1 MSYEEYADL
10 MGTGHESREPVKPED
25 EFFHS
30 VYIAGATRKNHINV
44 EELAGKFQIRGVQY
58 NMDEVNMIITHSKD
72 ILAKIIT
79 QNRRDSIECFSFKPG
94 APPWYG
100 TSKLP
105 DQSPRPCPQTSAE
118 RAVNDYC
125 NVCKAQIL
133 VAGIYCNPDGS
144 PVLTE
149 ENKPIFVFIRGKGM
163 KYKGVSDYLGDCFKM
178 ELPPIFE
185 PSTEE
190 SMKFEK
196 AVVNNKRFVT
206 NITKGQASS
215 NYGMKDVFVLKTGA
229 ELPKDAVMK
238 ILEVSKN
245 TLEKF
250 NEKFDWSAR
259 SAAASAAT
267 GYGQAQEQTGE
278 GQMKM
283 DSTPSSEQ
291 APSDS
296 PPSQAP
302 AEQAEAK
309 KEEAPAQ
316 VFSFDDVNFD

>member
-1 MSYEEYADL
+1 MSYEDYADL

-30 VYIAGATRKNHINV
+30 VYIAGTTRKNHINV

-58 NMDEVNMIITHSKD
+58 NLDEVNLIITHTKD
-72 ILAKIIT
+72 ILAKIVT

-105 DQSPRPCPQTSAE
+105 DQTPRPCPQTSAE
-118 RAVNDYC
+118 RAVNEYC
-125 NVCKAQIL
+125 NTCKAQII

-149 ENKPIFVFIRGKGM
+149 ENKPMFVFIRGKGM

-178 ELPPIFE
+178 ELSPIFE

-245 TLEKF
+245 TLDKF

-259 SAAASAAT
+259 TAPAAT
-267 GYGQAQEQTGE
+267 GYGQTQEQTGE

-283 DSTPSSEQ
+283 DVSDSTPEGETQEATEQ
-291 APSDS
+291 
-296 PPSQAP
+296 QT
-302 AEQAEAK
+302 EQKGEK
-309 KEEAPAQ
+309 PAQ

>member
-1 MSYEEYADL
+1 MSYEEYSDL
-10 MGTGHESREPVKPED
+10 MGTGHESHEPVKPED

-30 VYIAGATRKNHINV
+30 VYIAGTTRKNHINV

-58 NMDEVNMIITHSKD
+58 NLSEVNLIITHSKD

-79 QNRRDSIECFSFKPG
+79 QNRKDSIECFSFKPG

-100 TSKLP
+100 TSRLP

-125 NVCKAQIL
+125 NLCKAQII

-149 ENKPIFVFIRGKGM
+149 EKKPIFVFIRGKGM
-163 KYKGVSDYLGDCFKM
+163 KYKGVSDYLGECFKM
-178 ELPPIFE
+178 ELSPIFD
-185 PSTEE
+185 PPTEE
-190 SMKFEK
+190 SIKFEK

-215 NYGMKDVFVLKTGA
+215 NYGMKDTFILKTGA

-250 NEKFDWSAR
+250 NEKFDWSTR
-259 SAAASAAT
+259 STSAAT
-267 GYGQAQEQTGE
+267 GYDQAQEQTGK

-283 DSTPSSEQ
+283 ETPPSS
-291 APSDS
+291 PSK
-296 PPSQAP
+296 QAP
-302 AEQAEAK
+302 AEQPAEK
-309 KEEAPAQ
+309 KEEKPAQ

>member
-1 MSYEEYADL
+1 L

-30 VYIAGATRKNHINV
+30 VYIAGTTRKNHINV

-58 NMDEVNMIITHSKD
+58 NLDEVNMIITHTKD
-72 ILAKIIT
+72 ILAKIVT

-178 ELPPIFE
+178 ELAPIFD
-185 PSTEE
+185 PPTEE

-215 NYGMKDVFVLKTGA
+215 NYGMQDVFILKTAA

-250 NEKFDWSAR
+250 NEKFDWSAK

-267 GYGQAQEQTGE
+267 GYGGTPEQTGE

-283 DSTPSSEQ
+283 DTPAGDQTPAESAPAQQTPSEE
-291 APSDS
+291 
-296 PPSQAP
+296 P
-302 AEQAEAK
+302 A
-309 KEEAPAQ
+309 KEPEKPAQ

>member
-1 MSYEEYADL
+1 MSYEDYADL
-10 MGTGHESREPVKPED
+10 MGTGHESREPIKPED

-30 VYIAGATRKNHINV
+30 IYIAGTTRTNHINI
-44 EELAGKFQIRGVQY
+44 EELAGKFQIRGVKY
-58 NMDEVNMIITHSKD
+58 NLDEVNMIITHTKE
-72 ILAKIIT
+72 ILVKEVT
-79 QNRRDSIECFSFKPG
+79 QNRRASTECFSFKPA

-105 DQSPRPCPQTSAE
+105 DNTPRPCPQTSAE

-125 NVCKAQIL
+125 NTCKSQIL
-133 VAGIYCNPDGS
+133 VAGIYCNADGS
-144 PVLTE
+144 PILTDE
-149 ENKPIFVFIRGKGM
+149 KKPIFVFIRGKGM
-163 KYKGVSDYLGDCFKM
+163 KYKGVSDYLSDAYKM
-178 ELPPIFE
+178 DLPPIFE
-185 PSTEE
+185 PQTAE

-206 NITKGQASS
+206 NITKGQESS
-215 NYGMKDVFVLKTGA
+215 NFGMKDVFVLKTAA

-250 NEKFDWSAR
+250 NEKFDWSLRAT
-259 SAAASAAT
+259 ATPAT
-267 GYGQAQEQTGE
+267 GYGGGQQSEGQSGE

-283 DSTPSSEQ
+283 DSS
-291 APSDS
+291 
-296 PPSQAP
+296 AP
-302 AEQAEAK
+302 ADSTPD
-309 KEEAPAQ
+309 EAPKQEEKEAEKPQQ

>member
-1 MSYEEYADL
+1 MSYSDYADL

-30 VYIAGATRKNHINV
+30 VYIAGTSRKNHINI

-58 NMDEVNMIITHSKD
+58 NLDEVNMIITHTKE
-72 ILAKIIT
+72 ILAKIVT
-79 QNRRDSIECFSFKPG
+79 QNRRDNIECFSFKPG

-105 DQSPRPCPQTSAE
+105 DNTPRPCPTTSAE

-125 NVCKAQIL
+125 NICKSQIL
-133 VAGIYCNPDGS
+133 VAGLYCNPDGS
-144 PVLTE
+144 PVLAE
-149 ENKPIFVFIRGKGM
+149 DNKPIFVFIRGKGM
-163 KYKGVSDYLGDCFKM
+163 KYMGVSEYLSDAYKKD
-178 ELPPIFE
+178 LPPIFE
-185 PSTEE
+185 PATSEST
-190 SMKFEK
+190 KFEK

-206 NITKGQASS
+206 NITKGQQSS
-215 NYGMKDVFVLKTGA
+215 NFGMKDVFVLKAGA

-245 TLEKF
+245 TLDKF

-259 SAAASAAT
+259 AAAAPAT
-267 GYGQAQEQTGE
+267 GYGDQGGQTGE

-283 DSTPSSEQ
+283 DSTSAKDSAPVDEQ
-291 APSDS
+291 KQEVKEAEK
-296 PPSQAP
+296 PSQI
-302 AEQAEAK
+302 
-309 KEEAPAQ
+309 
-316 VFSFDDVNFD
+316 FSFDDVNFD

>member
-30 VYIAGATRKNHINV
+30 VYIAGTSRKNHINV

-58 NMDEVNMIITHSKD
+58 NLDEVNMIITHTKE
-72 ILAKIIT
+72 ILAKVVT
-79 QNRRDSIECFSFKPG
+79 QNRRDNIECFSFKPG

-100 TSKLP
+100 TTKLP

-118 RAVNDYC
+118 RAVNDFC
-125 NVCKAQIL
+125 NLCKSQIL

-144 PVLTE
+144 PVLTDE
-149 ENKPIFVFIRGKGM
+149 KKPIFIFIRGKGM
-163 KYKGVSDYLGDCFKM
+163 KYKGVSDYLGDMYKM
-178 ELPPIFE
+178 ELSPIFE
-185 PSTEE
+185 PQTEE
-190 SMKFEK
+190 SMRFEK
-196 AVVNNKRFVT
+196 QVVNNKRFVT
-206 NITKGQASS
+206 NITKGQESS

-250 NEKFDWSAR
+250 NEKFDWSKRA
-259 SAAASAAT
+259 SAAAT
-267 GYGQAQEQTGE
+267 GYGQPQEQTPPE
-278 GQMKM
+278 GVLTM
-283 DSTPSSEQ
+283 DTN
-291 APSDS
+291 
-296 PPSQAP
+296 P
-302 AEQAEAK
+302 AETEQPQQEAQDPAQEEK
-309 KEEAPAQ
+309 KEEKPAQ
-316 VFSFDDVNFD
+316 VFSFDDVNFNDD